1 MCLGYFYIY
10 FYIILLPQRPE
21 MRRVSGIYF
30 ILFLLSYH
38 KGPRRVTDV
47 SWVFFIYFLFTLF
60 TSVSVTQ
67 PERKGESKGEI
78 EDNNRARDATGL
90 ELWYLYI

>member
-1 MCLGYFYIY
+1 
-10 FYIILLPQRPE
+10 

-30 ILFLLSYH
+30 ILFLLPYH

-47 SWVFFIYFLFTLF
+47 SRVFFIYFLFTLF

-67 PERKGESKGEI
+67 PERKGERGRVREK
-78 EDNNRARDATGL
+78 
-90 ELWYLYI
+90 